1 MGSCSVT
8 EHVPLP
14 TTGPDVLAAAFKEGR
29 DDAAKP
35 LLALV
40 FKSLPKMVALY
51 TSDGGK
57 WAPTGEVHLPFSAD
71 HHVGLNFHDDDLL
84 ISSATGEI
92 RRHSLTGASP
102 SVLPA
107 PPSVPGRRFTSA
119 CPTSADGFVRLGIRT
134 ASGIGAAVGPE
145 LLFSN

>member
-14 TTGPDVLAAAFKEGR
+14 TTGSDVLAAAFKEGG
-29 DDAAKP
+29 DDAVKP

-40 FKSLPKMVALY
+40 FKSPPKMVALY

-57 WAPTGEVHLPFSAD
+57 WAPTGEVHLPFNVD
-71 HHVGLNFHDDDLL
+71 HHLGLNFHGDDLL

-92 RRHSLTGASP
+92 RRHSLTGAP
-102 SVLPA
+102 LSVSSA
-107 PPSVPGRRFTSA
+107 PPPVPGRYFTSA
-119 CPTSADGFVRLGIRT
+119 CP
-134 ASGIGAAVGPE
+134 
-145 LLFSN
+145 

>member
-29 DDAAKP
+29 DDAVKP

-57 WAPTGEVHLPFSAD
+57 WAPTGEVHLPFDAD
-71 HHVGLNFHDDDLL
+71 NHLGLNFHDGALL
-84 ISSATGEI
+84 ISSATGEV
-92 RRHSLTGASP
+92 RRHSLSGASP
-102 SVLPA
+102 SVLSA
-107 PPSVPGRRFTSA
+107 PPPVPGRHFTSA
-119 CPTSADGFVRLGIRT
+119 CPTSADGLVRLGMRT
-134 ASGIGAAVGPE
+134 ASDVGAAVGPE